1 MKIFVFHHWIFP
13 SWDSQDKWCF
23 CIYKDYAW
31 VIDYQASCVSNW
43 CYNCTIAWHADI
55 DKKLSSHKTD
65 LVPQN
70 GFDSFCLKPL
80 PHMSKRTICF
90 FEKVLLFP
98 NSLGSYN
105 SQSPVPVTTHRRQYL
120 SEAKK
125 SLCAVVKSIPLLET
139 TFSCAF
145 MIFLCFHRL
154 PSLTSLTCEGLKKK
168 FNFFLV
174 AGEWWR

>member
-1 MKIFVFHHWIFP
+1 MRTSTKNFRPTKRTW
-13 SWDSQDKWCF
+13 
-23 CIYKDYAW
+23 
-31 VIDYQASCVSNW
+31 
-43 CYNCTIAWHADI
+43 
-55 DKKLSSHKTD
+55 SHKTD
-65 LVPQN
+65 LIRFVQN
-70 GFDSFCLKPL
+70 PSRICLNELSVFLRKK
-80 PHMSKRTICF
+80 SY
-90 FEKVLLFP
+90 KVLLFP

-154 PSLTSLTCEGLKKK
+154 PSLTSWTCQGLKKK
-168 FNFFLV
+168 FNFF
-174 AGEWWR
+174 